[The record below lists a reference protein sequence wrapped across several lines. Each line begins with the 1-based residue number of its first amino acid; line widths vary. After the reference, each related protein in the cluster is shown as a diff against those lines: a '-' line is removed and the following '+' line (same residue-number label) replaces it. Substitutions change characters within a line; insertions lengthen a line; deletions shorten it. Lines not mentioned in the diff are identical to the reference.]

1 MNAGLCE
8 RCVHAHR
15 IPSSKGSVFYLC
27 ELSKVDNAFPRYPRL
42 PVIACA
48 GFREKIA
55 PMAEPLSAV
64 RNFRRVDERL
74 LTAGQP
80 NEAQLADAASQG
92 VTTVVNL
99 ALHDDPRY
107 SLADEA
113 GCVRGLGMT
122 YVHIPVQF
130 AAPTEQ
136 NLLDFFDAMDAHAGE
151 TLLVH
156 CAANYRVTA
165 FVGLYR
171 AIRLRWNEE
180 RAFETM
186 RSVWEADGVW
196 QRFIA
201 EMLRKHT

>member
-1 MNAGLCE
+1 MNAMAAPPGLD
-8 RCVHAHR
+8 RIHR
-15 IPSSKGSVFYLC
+15 VRV
-27 ELSKVDNAFPRYPRL
+27 ENARL
-42 PVIACA
+42 
-48 GFREKIA
+48 GT
-55 PMAEPLSAV
+55 S
-64 RNFRRVDERL
+64 
-74 LTAGQP
+74 GQP
-80 NEAQLADAASQG
+80 TEAQLAAIAAAG
-92 VTTVVNL
+92 YRTVVNL

-107 SLADEA
+107 SLHDEA

-171 AIRLRWNEE
+171 AIRLRWKEE
-180 RAFETM
+180 RAFEPM

-196 QRFIA
+196 QQFIA

>member
-1 MNAGLCE
+1 VG
-8 RCVHAHR
+8 HAEAAH
-15 IPSSKGSVFYLC
+15 
-27 ELSKVDNAFPRYPRL
+27 A
-42 PVIACA
+42 A
-48 GFREKIA
+48 GF
-55 PMAEPLSAV
+55 
-64 RNFRRVDERL
+64 
-74 LTAGQP
+74 
-80 NEAQLADAASQG
+80 
-92 VTTVVNL
+92 
-99 ALHDDPRY
+99 DDPRY